1 MDGAAAG
8 QSAAAKGGVTIVIQT
23 RVRPEAADAYAV
35 WQEEVSATAAGF
47 PGFIKQTVM
56 PPSPPVQ
63 VDWVILQQFASTA
76 TAVAWLNSEQRLKRV
91 QDAAAMLVGRD
102 DVNIIGD
109 GATGVLPSAVS
120 TVISTRIKPGQE
132 SAYRAWEQRIAAA
145 QSKAPGFQ
153 GYRFEPPIPGVQDN
167 WLSILRFD
175 TEANLQAWLDSS
187 ERHKLLREA
196 TLFAEDSHARTVRT
210 GFDQWFPLPA
220 AGALP
225 PAAWKQDMLVLL
237 LLYPVVFLFNIFV
250 HTPLLIHRAGLPFAV
265 ALFVGNVASVVL
277 LAYLVPWT
285 SNHFSWWLQPVGAHA
300 RRIDLAGTTL
310 LVALYALMIL
320 AFWRLF

>member
-1 MDGAAAG
+1 MDGAEGTAAG

-23 RVRPEAADAYAV
+23 RVRPESADVFAA
-35 WQEEVSATAAGF
+35 WQEEISAIVAGF

-63 VDWVILQQFASTA
+63 VDWVILRQFASTA

-91 QDAAAMLVGRD
+91 EDAAAMLVGRD
-102 DVNIIGD
+102 DINIIGD

-132 SAYRAWEQRIAAA
+132 RAYRAWEQRIAAA

-175 TEANLQAWLDSS
+175 TEANLQAWLDSP
-187 ERHKLLREA
+187 ERHKLLRDLFSPRTP
-196 TLFAEDSHARTVRT
+196 TLGLCGPVSTNGSRSRPPEHRHWRPGSRTCS
-210 GFDQWFPLPA
+210 FCCCCIQWCSCS
-220 AGALP
+220 
-225 PAAWKQDMLVLL
+225 
-237 LLYPVVFLFNIFV
+237 
-250 HTPLLIHRAGLPFAV
+250 TSSCIHR
-265 ALFVGNVASVVL
+265 S
-277 LAYLVPWT
+277 
-285 SNHFSWWLQPVGAHA
+285 
-300 RRIDLAGTTL
+300 
-310 LVALYALMIL
+310 
-320 AFWRLF
+320 